1 MESALDVSQ
10 IEPGEPSEP
19 ARFLRKQKPVTK
31 PRYKVPSLVVL
42 CYIHTETLETFRF

>member
-1 MESALDVSQ
+1 MESALDVSE

-42 CYIHTETLETFRF
+42 CLFYTY